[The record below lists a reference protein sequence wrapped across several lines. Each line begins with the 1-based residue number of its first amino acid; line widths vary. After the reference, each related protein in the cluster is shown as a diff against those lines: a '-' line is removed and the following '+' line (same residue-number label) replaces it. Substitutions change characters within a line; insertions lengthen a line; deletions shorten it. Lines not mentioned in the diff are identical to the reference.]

1 MLTRILADI
10 VVVFHFAFVLFV
22 VLGGI
27 LSLWWRRIIWVHIP
41 LALWG
46 ALVEFTG
53 WICPLTPLEH
63 WLRLQGDGTAYRGE
77 FIEHYILPI
86 LYPSGLTR
94 EIQLILGAF
103 VVVINLLI
111 YGYVF
116 LIPKGEKKKT
126 KRPF

>member
-1 MLTRILADI
+1 MLARILADI

-27 LSLWWRRIIWVHIP
+27 LALWRRKIIWVHIP

-53 WICPLTPLEH
+53 WICPLTPLER
-63 WLRLQGDGTAYRGE
+63 WLRLQGGGTAYRGE

-103 VVVINLLI
+103 VVVMNLLI

-116 LIPKGEKKKT
+116 LRPKRERKT
-126 KRPF
+126 KRLF

>member
-27 LSLWWRRIIWVHIP
+27 LSLWWRKIIWVHIP

-53 WICPLTPLEH
+53 WICPLTPLER
-63 WLRLQGDGTAYRGE
+63 WLRLQGGGTAYRGE

-103 VVVINLLI
+103 VVVMNLLI

-116 LIPKGEKKKT
+116 LRS
-126 KRPF
+126 KRERKAKRLF